1 MKKEEVPQDQ
11 SNLSASNMK
20 ELCYAVDSE
29 GKYTTELSSGWEPK
43 TIALNKSMED
53 IQERVEEAKLNVI
66 AGKVSPIVYYM
77 ELNKMDWV
85 TLAGYMEMW
94 TWRVKRHAKP
104 SVFKKL
110 KPSTLQ
116 KYAEVFSISVE
127 ALKNIQ

>member
-53 IQERVEEAKLNVI
+53 IQERVDEAKANVVS
-66 AGKVSPIVYYM
+66 GKVSPIVYYM

-104 SVFKKL
+104 TVFKKL
-110 KPSTLQ
+110 KQSTLN

-127 ALKNIQ
+127 DLKNIK